1 MQVGAEK
8 RDVRAHV
15 SPYAPA
21 AGGSATPS
29 EARADAQSENKT
41 RPHAEL
47 IGRLAPKG
55 IPRTDF
61 FTAVRLL
68 EHVTPQSPRVGGEG
82 PLSAETIAF
91 RHSPSFASQP
101 NELESIKEVE
111 VLRTTDQ
118 ALEARR
124 KRFEV
129 TTCFLG
135 LSGADSPLPLYHAAD
150 MVHDDEWSRRQVHF
164 LDIFH
169 NRMTALFFR
178 AVSKYDYPRECTK
191 AADDPGTT
199 RALALAGLDVAGQED
214 QAVSRRELMQLAA
227 LTAMGGSTAR
237 SIENGLRALL
247 RRDLG
252 DIPLKLAQFTGG
264 WVRYDESQTNRLGQA
279 NNEAGVSFMLGT
291 RIRHPAHRSRI
302 TIGPMPPDKAREFS
316 PGGRSYGRIMQ
327 LVDALCGEPLVF
339 DLELLV
345 RQSAYPPFVLGKR
358 RMGKD
363 ICLTGRRD
371 SGRIVSRVYELD
383 ASNTSNTSKT
393 SATRSSVSTSG
404 AMSGQ
409 GQGKG

>member
-8 RDVRAHV
+8 RDVRADV

-21 AGGSATPS
+21 VSGSAAPS
-29 EARADAQSENKT
+29 KASTDPLPGTHAENKT
-41 RPHAEL
+41 RPHAAL
-47 IGRLAPKG
+47 VARLAPKG

-68 EHVTPQSPRVGGEG
+68 EHVTPESPRVGGEG

-111 VLRTTDQ
+111 VLRTTEQ

-150 MVHDDEWSRRQVHF
+150 LVHDDEWSRRQVHF

-169 NRMTALFFR
+169 NRMTALFYR

-191 AADDPGTT
+191 AADDAGTT
-199 RALALAGLDVAGQED
+199 RALALAGLDVAGQDD

-247 RRDLG
+247 RRELS
-252 DIPLKLAQFTGG
+252 DIPLELAQFTGG
-264 WVRYDESQTNRLGQA
+264 WVSYDESQTNRLGQA

-291 RIRHPAHRSRI
+291 RVRHPAHRSRI

-316 PGGRSYGRIMQ
+316 PGGASYARIMQ

-363 ICLTGRRD
+363 ICLTGRLD
-371 SGRIVSRVYELD
+371 SARIVSRVYELD
-383 ASNTSNTSKT
+383 ASKT

-404 AMSGQ
+404 STSARPDR
-409 GQGKG
+409 KG